1 MLLPTLDI
9 ALRAGTAALLLL
21 LAALLF
27 RDFRST
33 TSGRLAIAFALGSAA
48 HAVSSAVGF
57 ATPVTPWRAP
67 LIALSTGN
75 VVVFWLF
82 AKALFDDGFE
92 LRAWHALPWAA
103 VVGISLVNCLVLGP
117 VQPENFRVFGAGIP
131 SIAMS
136 LIVLGFIAL
145 AVGQTI
151 ASWSVDLVESRRRL
165 RIFIVAAAAV
175 YGGVNAILQL
185 LMYGDD
191 QPGVVNIANAAVLAG
206 VVVAIAYSLM
216 RVAEADLFSV
226 APLIRT
232 AAAASDRTIAAKSDN
247 TGAADQKLTDA
258 LTRLMADERVYRD
271 EKMTIGTLALRLA
284 VPEYKLRRL
293 INRKLG
299 FRNFNVFLNDH
310 RIREAKAAL
319 ADPTQAEVPVITIA
333 MDAGF
338 QSLGP
343 FNRAFKATTGVTP
356 TEYRRLNGPPV
367 QSSKPLL
374 SEANF
379 EIG

>member
-1 MLLPTLDI
+1 M
-9 ALRAGTAALLLL
+9 
-21 LAALLF
+21 
-27 RDFRST
+27 
-33 TSGRLAIAFALGSAA
+33 
-48 HAVSSAVGF
+48 
-57 ATPVTPWRAP
+57 PVTPWRAP

-82 AKALFDDGFE
+82 ARALFDDAFE
-92 LRAWHALPWAA
+92 LRRWHALPWAA

-117 VQPENFRVFGAGIP
+117 ASSENFQILGVGIH
-131 SIAMS
+131 SIVMS
-136 LIVLGFIAL
+136 LIALGFIAL
-145 AVGQTI
+145 AVGQTV
-151 ASWSVDLVESRRRL
+151 ASWSIDLVESRRRL

-185 LMYGDD
+185 LMPGGN
-191 QPGVVNIANAAVLAG
+191 QPGVVNTANAAVLAG
-206 VVVAIAYSLM
+206 VVVAIAYSLI
-216 RVAEADLFSV
+216 RVAGTDLFSV
-226 APLIRT
+226 TPLIS
-232 AAAASDRTIAAKSDN
+232 AAAEVSDHAIAPNSDN
-247 TGAADQKLTDA
+247 SGAADQKLINA
-258 LTRLMADERVYRD
+258 LTRLMADDRIYRD

-293 INRKLG
+293 INQGLG
-299 FRNFNVFLNDH
+299 YRNFNVFLNDH

-356 TEYRRLNGPPV
+356 SEYRRLNGAPV
-367 QSSKPLL
+367 RLSKPLL